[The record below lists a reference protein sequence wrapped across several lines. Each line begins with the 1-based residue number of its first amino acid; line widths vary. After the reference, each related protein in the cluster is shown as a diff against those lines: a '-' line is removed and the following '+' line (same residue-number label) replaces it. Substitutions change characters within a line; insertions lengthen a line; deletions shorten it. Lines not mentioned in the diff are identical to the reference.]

1 MLSAIK
7 PWQELTSSLIID
19 STNASTAL
27 MSALF
32 DQSDPQSL
40 TTANERARALLRPR
54 NRALDR
60 LFYNVA
66 PKDEQ
71 QVLARESNP
80 QGAVIVVKPDPTQPL
95 VFFTDVAGL
104 LADDLHTQVDALSVA
119 GLGSSSVG
127 AVGLARDVA
136 NGTGLPVAAIVSGYG
151 LEDLMF
157 EAIGGAFTLRG
168 VNQIEFFFEQM
179 RHSLTGLSSVP
190 GLLPN
195 IEDYD
200 SSGAGP
206 ALGAAK
212 SLLRSARLPKLRWA
226 VGHSKGNLVI
236 SGAIAELVCE
246 DADYEL
252 HDVNIVLFGA
262 VTALPPRV
270 GRQYQFIG
278 ALDAFGKLNS
288 RLDVKHREVAG
299 AMHHL
304 NTTLPFAMNAVEQ
317 LQSVHPKVQTG
328 GPRRVRP
335 KAPALSDQIPAL
347 NRARP
352 GVAAAPLTYAA
363 AGCSFPA
370 RSPAQARIAP
380 QSRMSLAGIRLN
392 GVRVNGNRSF
402 AGSNRPPNNLIIDGS

>member
-1 MLSAIK
+1 MFSAIK
-7 PWQELTSSLIID
+7 PWQELTSSLMID
-19 STNASTAL
+19 STNAASAL
-27 MSALF
+27 IGSLF
-32 DQSDPQSL
+32 DQNGPHSISTL
-40 TTANERARALLRPR
+40 NERVRSLLRPR

-66 PKDEQ
+66 PKDER
-71 QVLARESNP
+71 QVLARENIP
-80 QGAVIVVKPDPTQPL
+80 QGAVIVVKPDPSHPL
-95 VFFTDVAGL
+95 KFFPDVAGL
-104 LADDLHTQVDALSVA
+104 LADELHTKVGGISVA

-157 EAIGGAFTLRG
+157 EAVGGAFTLRG

-179 RHSLTGLSSVP
+179 RHSLAGLSSVP
-190 GLLPN
+190 GLVPN

-200 SSGAGP
+200 SSAGGP

-212 SLLRSARLPKLRWA
+212 SLLRSARLPKLRWV

-246 DADYEL
+246 DADYAL

-270 GRQYQFIG
+270 GLQHQFIG

-288 RLDVKHREVAG
+288 RLDVKHREVPG

-304 NTTLPFAMNAVEQ
+304 NTSLPFAMNAVEQ
-317 LQSVHPKVQTG
+317 LRSVHPKVQTG
-328 GPRRVRP
+328 GLRRVR
-335 KAPALSDQIPAL
+335 
-347 NRARP
+347 R
-352 GVAAAPLTYAA
+352 
-363 AGCSFPA
+363 
-370 RSPAQARIAP
+370 
-380 QSRMSLAGIRLN
+380 
-392 GVRVNGNRSF
+392 
-402 AGSNRPPNNLIIDGS
+402 

>member
-1 MLSAIK
+1 MLSVIK
-7 PWQELTSSLIID
+7 PWQELTSSLLID
-19 STNASTAL
+19 SANAA
-27 MSALF
+27 SALIGSLL
-32 DQSDPQSL
+32 DQNGPQSI
-40 TTANERARALLRPR
+40 TTLNERVRSVLRPR

-66 PKDEQ
+66 PEDER
-71 QVLARESNP
+71 QVLARKNIP

-95 VFFTDVAGL
+95 VFFPDVAGL
-104 LADDLHTQVDALSVA
+104 LADDLHTKVGAISVA

-157 EAIGGAFTLRG
+157 EAVGGAFTLRG
-168 VNQIEFFFEQM
+168 VNQIEFFMEQM
-179 RHSLTGLSSVP
+179 RHSLKGLSSVP

-206 ALGAAK
+206 ALGATK
-212 SLLRSARLPKLRWA
+212 SLLRSDRLPKLRWV

-236 SGAIAELVCE
+236 SGAIAELVGE
-246 DADYEL
+246 DPDYAL

-270 GRQYQFIG
+270 GRQHQLIG

-288 RLDVKHREVAG
+288 RLDVKHHEVAG

-317 LQSVHPKVQTG
+317 LQSLHPKVQTG
-328 GPRRVRP
+328 GLR
-335 KAPALSDQIPAL
+335 
-347 NRARP
+347 
-352 GVAAAPLTYAA
+352 
-363 AGCSFPA
+363 
-370 RSPAQARIAP
+370 
-380 QSRMSLAGIRLN
+380 
-392 GVRVNGNRSF
+392 GVRR
-402 AGSNRPPNNLIIDGS
+402 